1 MPSTSRHK
9 STRNHLHVC
18 IHNKFKHVC
27 ALRKAY
33 SLVQLLNFHIL
44 SLQYVK
50 CPSSLHIIIVFQITG
65 LLRRI
70 FFFNEE
76 ETKYVSVYLN
86 ENLKQHMQIGT
97 SSGHVVLN
105 DLVLHSSDIQVYYI
119 KERNAKTW
127 WLASHPV
134 NLLCTAH
141 THHEWEHS
149 SVSK

>member
-27 ALRKAY
+27 AMRKAY

-86 ENLKQHMQIGT
+86 ENLKPQVFRSCGVEWPT
-97 SSGHVVLN
+97 VV
-105 DLVLHSSDIQVYYI
+105 DSSDIQEQYI
-119 KERNAKTW
+119 KEGSARTW

-134 NLLCTAH
+134 NILWTVH
-141 THHEWEHS
+141 THYKWEHS